1 MKNGNKKKL
10 YVRGITVGKAVN
22 YLILICFASLIWIPI
37 YMVISGSLIGP
48 NEIKDYI
55 GGALETKKDYV
66 DWPLFPMY
74 PTLRS
79 YVELLLDTPK
89 FFAMFGNSIK
99 QVVPAI
105 VGQLLVAV
113 PAAWSFSRFRFPGKK
128 LLFGIYIILM
138 ILPFQVTMV
147 SSYLVLNQFQLL
159 DTHQAIILPA
169 IFSTFPV
176 FIMVKFFASIPE
188 EMMEAAKI
196 DGANHRQIFLYIGIP
211 LGYSG
216 IMSAIILSFIELW
229 NSLEQPLTFLRDKSY
244 WPLSLYLPQIATDK
258 VGVSFIA
265 SILMMMPAL
274 LIFLTG
280 ESYLEQGIVA
290 SGIKQ

>member
-1 MKNGNKKKL
+1 VKNLKKRKI
-10 YVRGITVGKAVN
+10 YIRGITVGRAVN
-22 YLILICFASLIWIPI
+22 YFILICFAMLIWIPI
-37 YMVISGSLIGP
+37 YMVVSGSLIGP
-48 NEIKDYI
+48 NEIADYI
-55 GGALETKKDYV
+55 GGALDAKKEYV
-66 DWPLFPMY
+66 SWPVFPMY

-79 YVELLLDTPK
+79 YVELLFDTPK
-89 FFAMFGNSIK
+89 FFAMFGNSLK
-99 QVVPAI
+99 QVVPSI
-105 VGQLLVAV
+105 FGQLIVAV

-128 LLFGIYIILM
+128 ILFGIYIVLM

-147 SSYLVLNQFQLL
+147 SSYLVLNRFNLL

-176 FIMVKFFASIPE
+176 FIMVKFFTSIPE
-188 EMMEAAKI
+188 DMIEAAKI
-196 DGANHRQIFLYIGIP
+196 DGANHRQVFVKIGIP

-216 IMSAIILSFIELW
+216 IMSAVILSFIELW
-229 NSLEQPLTFLRDKSY
+229 NSLEQPMTFLREKSF
-244 WPLSLYLPQIATDK
+244 WPLSLYLPQIASDK

>member
-1 MKNGNKKKL
+1 MN
-10 YVRGITVGKAVN
+10 YVV
-22 YLILICFASLIWIPI
+22 LIGFSLLIWIPI
-37 YMVISGSLIGP
+37 YMVITGSLIGP
-48 NEIKDYI
+48 IEIQDYI
-55 GGALETKKDYV
+55 GSALGLKKTYV
-66 DWPLFPMY
+66 DWPLIPLY

-89 FFAMFGNSIK
+89 FFAMFGNSVK

-105 VGQLLVAV
+105 LGQLLVAV
-113 PAAWSFSRFRFPGKK
+113 PAAWSFARFRYPGKK

-147 SSYLVLNQFQLL
+147 SSYLVINKFKLLN
-159 DTHQAIILPA
+159 THLAIILPA
-169 IFSTFPV
+169 MFSTFPV
-176 FIMVKFFASIPE
+176 FIMVKFFKSIPE
-188 EMMEAAKI
+188 EMLEAAKI
-196 DGANHRQIFLYIGIP
+196 DGAGHLKIFQHIGIP
-211 LGYSG
+211 MGYPG
-216 IMSAIILSFIELW
+216 IMSAVILSFIELW
-229 NSLEQPLTFLRDKSY
+229 NSLEQPLTFLREKSY

-265 SILMMMPAL
+265 SILMMLPAL